1 MQRWNSFL
9 RNLLL
14 HLKIEKDTIEEEKK
28 VVKVVCMAYI
38 KFKELAKYFD
48 FKMEVPENE
57 LALYA
62 KEYIDEKEDFVF
74 AYKNHRD
81 YVLFT
86 TSRMILF
93 DRDALGAY
101 YKKIHIIPYRSI
113 SSSAINYK
121 PGKVELLFSLDSGYQ
136 LHLNFI
142 EMNHDK
148 KENIKAVYKMMMSA
162 CL

>member
-1 MQRWNSFL
+1 
-9 RNLLL
+9 
-14 HLKIEKDTIEEEKK
+14 
-28 VVKVVCMAYI
+28 MAYI

-48 FKMEVPENE
+48 FKYEVKEEE
-57 LALYA
+57 LEEYA
-62 KEYIDEKEDFVF
+62 REYIDAKEKFVF
-74 AYKNHRD
+74 AYKNSKD
-81 YVLFT
+81 YVVFT
-86 TSRMILF
+86 SKRMILF
-93 DRDALGAY
+93 DRDTLGVY

-148 KENIKAVYKMMMSA
+148 KENIKAIYKLMMSSEI
-162 CL
+162 